1 MTPKHLLF
9 DRSLEDIRGLIN
21 EAEAIDLASHA
32 ASNLVPRVK
41 AICKGYMWMTH
52 KIEINAA
59 YRARRITIRPER
71 VSDVWYPPAHL
82 VTRIGRAN
90 DVGESVL
97 YISNNEA
104 TALLEMRP
112 LVGETFAI
120 LQMVLADAAV
130 QPHVFDI
137 ALAETAGGGDP
148 KVGAKK
154 FHQTLLGRSLLGHPE
169 NEAKLD
175 LIRSFLVRQFTR
187 IVSHGMEHE
196 YALALAIAKFHRAA
210 AIDGI
215 WYPSVAGRLIGTN
228 AALTADAADRLLRP
242 FACWMIRVDK
252 ALPQKRYLVK
262 CIAKA
267 VRIDKN
273 GHVFW

>member
-1 MTPKHLLF
+1 MTPEHILF

-21 EAEAIDLASHA
+21 EAEALDLASHT
-32 ASNLVPRVK
+32 ASNLVSRVR
-41 AICKGYMWMTH
+41 AICEGYAWMTH
-52 KIEINAA
+52 RIEIHAA
-59 YRARRITIRPER
+59 YRARRITIRPNR

-82 VTRIGRAN
+82 VKRIGRAN
-90 DVGESVL
+90 DIGESVL
-97 YISNNEA
+97 YISNSES

-120 LQMVLADAAV
+120 LQMVPADAAV
-130 QPHVFDI
+130 LPHVFDI

-148 KVGAKK
+148 KVGATM
-154 FHQTLLGRSLLGHPE
+154 FHQTPLGRAFLGHPE
-169 NEAKLD
+169 NEAKLA

-196 YALALAIAKFHRAA
+196 YALALAVAKFHCAPG
-210 AIDGI
+210 IDGI

-228 AALTADAADRLLRP
+228 AALTAEAADRLLRP
-242 FACWMIRVDK
+242 FACWMIRVEK
-252 ALPQKRYLVK
+252 SLPEKQYLVK

-267 VRIDKN
+267 EHIDED
-273 GHVFW
+273 GHIFW